1 MDNIY
6 LIYWHILADKF
17 GELSDRYGQ
26 RELDRRLPEYVEK
39 LRRIERHVGMR
50 GEEYRVYPYQLRN
63 LQNDLV
69 KVTRELSDESVN
81 HVPLGGMRGGG
92 NNSNGIER
100 YDITQSDSYEVSP
113 EIVDAIRYYYERD
126 KNNTSQFIL
135 KNRFKYTP
143 FNVFVLYNILKP
155 KDDID
160 IEKLLSKINFYSNL
174 PIRQREIFEDILKNY
189 KHNLQDEDIDE
200 INRFITENTDEENR
214 QLFYELFPTTI
225 LFDKI
230 T

>member
-1 MDNIY
+1 M
-6 LIYWHILADKF
+6 
-17 GELSDRYGQ
+17 
-26 RELDRRLPEYVEK
+26 PEYVEK

-135 KNRFKYTP
+135 KID
-143 FNVFVLYNILKP
+143 LNIHHSMY
-155 KDDID
+155 
-160 IEKLLSKINFYSNL
+160 LSCIIYLNQKMI
-174 PIRQREIFEDILKNY
+174 
-189 KHNLQDEDIDE
+189 
-200 INRFITENTDEENR
+200 
-214 QLFYELFPTTI
+214 
-225 LFDKI
+225 
-230 T
+230 

>member
-1 MDNIY
+1 
-6 LIYWHILADKF
+6 
-17 GELSDRYGQ
+17 
-26 RELDRRLPEYVEK
+26 
-39 LRRIERHVGMR
+39 RHVGMT

-63 LQNDLV
+63 EQDKLIEV
-69 KVTRELSDESVN
+69 MRELGDESVN
-81 HVPLGGMRGGG
+81 HVPLGGMSGGG

-160 IEKLLSKINFYSNL
+160 IEKLLSKINFYSNF
-174 PIRQREIFEDILKNY
+174 PTRQREIFEDILKNY

-214 QLFYELFPTTI
+214 QLFYEL
-225 LFDKI
+225 
-230 T
+230 